1 MFAAIS
7 AALQG
12 KKTYLVLAALLVV
25 SVFSSG
31 TPEIDVSTLKEA
43 LVLGLG
49 ATFRS
54 ALTKLEK

>member
-1 MFAAIS
+1 MLAM
-7 AALQG
+7 LQG

-25 SVFSSG
+25 TVFSGG
-31 TPEIDVSTLKEA
+31 TPELDVNTIKEA

-54 ALTKLEK
+54 ALAKLEK

>member
-1 MFAAIS
+1 ML

-25 SVFSSG
+25 SVFSTG
-31 TPEIDVSTLKEA
+31 TPEIDVTTLKEA
-43 LVLGLG
+43 LILGLG

-54 ALTKLEK
+54 ALAKLEK

>member
-1 MFAAIS
+1 MFAKLS

-25 SVFSSG
+25 NVFAGG
-31 TPEIDVSTLKEA
+31 TPELDTATLKEA

-49 ATFRS
+49 AAFRS
-54 ALTKLEK
+54 ALAKLEK